1 MTLLE
6 GGGCCPRWRLWTFG
20 LIASMLTVGTVVR
33 VLQEGSSLGFS
44 LHGST
49 TTPSPSP
56 PSTPALILEQWKEKL
71 GCSKDITLDV
81 CWNKIELIVEK
92 DRANQKVVEERT
104 AIALYIY
111 AAGDPYPNIKLINQH
126 PALIPFLPQYQP
138 QRQWQND
145 FPDLNVVGMAKA
157 GTSQLYQI
165 LSQHAGA
172 IPLDATEKEVC
183 MLGAMHTVWELE
195 PVSQEM
201 TAIKAQVQANLYQWH
216 SGLANMRMLANHNQ
230 PYYSKNNHQSTVFSY
245 ANSHLNETTKQ
256 EPQQQKQIVN
266 GCVNWHDLWLHLH
279 YTKPVTKKYFV
290 VLRDPADW
298 LWATW
303 NYWIDQ
309 SLDSYQNGNEKM
321 WASADHHYRSPELFH
336 ELILS
341 DIKTNSA
348 ANMLIGLKQG
358 TAVYGRRL
366 VSLVGRENVM
376 FLRNEDLLPERIDV
390 AGVLDRISNF
400 TGLDRHHF
408 QEQGLHSFTNC
419 NNRKGLTH
427 VCGNMTTA
435 RGSYEISG
443 NRTMLRATRK
453 IIYLK
458 FFKECILYANEFG
471 IVYPD
476 CLHVMDSAAPR

>member
-6 GGGCCPRWRLWTFG
+6 AEVCPRWRRWALG
-20 LIASMLTVGTVVR
+20 LVALALTVVTVVR
-33 VLQEGSSLGFS
+33 VLSEGSSLGFS
-44 LHGST
+44 LHGTTETTAST
-49 TTPSPSP
+49 STATTM
-56 PSTPALILEQWKEKL
+56 PSTPALIFGQWKEKL
-71 GCSKDITLDV
+71 GCSKDIALDV

-92 DRANQKVVEERT
+92 ERANQKLAEERA
-104 AIALYIY
+104 AIALYISK
-111 AAGDPYPNIKLINQH
+111 AGDPYPNIQLVQQH
-126 PALIPFLPQYQP
+126 PALIPLLPQFQP

-165 LSQHAGA
+165 LSQHTDAV
-172 IPLDATEKEVC
+172 PLNGNEKEVC
-183 MLGAMHTVWELE
+183 MLGAMHTVWELQ

-201 TAIKAQVQANLYQWH
+201 TAIKAQVQANLFQWH
-216 SGLANMRMLANHNQ
+216 SGLANMRTLANNQ
-230 PYYSKNNHQSTVFSY
+230 PYSNNLQSTAS
-245 ANSHLNETTKQ
+245 AHTSSHLNETENET
-256 EPQQQKQIVN
+256 KQIVN

-279 YTKPVTKKYFV
+279 YTKPVNKKYFV

-303 NYWIDQ
+303 NFWIDQ
-309 SLDSYQNGNEKM
+309 SLDSNQNGNEKQ
-321 WASADHHYRSPELFH
+321 WASADQHYRSPELFH

-341 DIKTNSA
+341 DIQTNSA
-348 ANMLIGLKQG
+348 ATMLIGLKQG

-366 VSLVGRENVM
+366 VSLVGRDNVL

-390 AGVLDRISNF
+390 TGVLDQISSF
-400 TGLDRHHF
+400 TGLDRHQF

-419 NNRKGLTH
+419 NHQKGLTH
-427 VCGNMTTA
+427 VCDNMSAT

-453 IIYLK
+453 FIYLK
-458 FFKECILYANEFG
+458 FWEECKIYANEFG

-476 CLHVMDSAAPR
+476 CLHVMDSAVREEY